1 MNGSSSTYLNNGSR
15 MLIQGAPSPLEFMLF
30 ALGDAPDIL
39 ARAVATAVEDEVA
52 ELRNNLGERNPLYAA
67 APEAVDIAYDE
78 QTNSFEYTI
87 ASEYAS
93 RARAIEYGG
102 PTSPARPVLRKEA
115 IRSAKRLEKSIQK
128 NIDKEL
134 GK

>member
-15 MLIQGAPSPLEFMLF
+15 MLIQGAPSPLEFMLYT
-30 ALGDAPDIL
+30 LGDAPDIL
-39 ARAVATAVEDEVA
+39 ARAVTAAVEEEVE

-67 APEAVDIAYDE
+67 VPDAVDIEYDE
-78 QTNSFEYTI
+78 QTHSFEYTVS
-87 ASEYAS
+87 SEYAA

-102 PTSPARPVLRKEA
+102 PTSPSRPVLRKEA